1 MISTKQ
7 SNRIIYM
14 QLLKMHK
21 LPNVLGIIDEMPFS
35 RKLKI
40 LKKLLL
46 KFSNKEITI
55 GLNEYKRNYID
66 VDRVN
71 IFTIENILVGICEVI
86 KNEKERNSL

>member
-35 RKLKI
+35 RKVRI

-46 KFSNKEITI
+46 KFSNKEIII

-71 IFTIENILVGICEVI
+71 IFSTEGILIGICKRI
-86 KNEKERNSL
+86 KGKTKIW

>member
-1 MISTKQ
+1 MISSKQ
-7 SNRIIYM
+7 SDRNIYI

-35 RKLKI
+35 RKVRI

-46 KFSNKEITI
+46 KFSNKEIII

-71 IFTIENILVGICEVI
+71 IFSTEGILIGICKKI
-86 KNEKERNSL
+86 KEKGRE

>member
-1 MISTKQ
+1 MTSIKQ

-35 RKLKI
+35 RKLRI

-71 IFTIENILVGICEVI
+71 IFSIESILIGICKRI
-86 KNEKERNSL
+86 KGKTKI